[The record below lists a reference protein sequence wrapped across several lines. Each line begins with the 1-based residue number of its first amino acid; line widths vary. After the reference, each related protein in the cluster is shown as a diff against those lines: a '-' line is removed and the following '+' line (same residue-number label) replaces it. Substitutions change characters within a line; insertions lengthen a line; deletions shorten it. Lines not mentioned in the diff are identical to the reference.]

1 MHIPSLEI
9 FSIMWNFPSQCLSSK
24 GNSRDWLCLVWKS
37 TNERMDP
44 LWRFN
49 MQLFGT
55 LLYTIWR
62 LFSTLRLKE
71 FGPTFYFREEVHAF
85 RHIKV
90 VLENT
95 LHIISC
101 EISVL
106 FGTFCLLNVLNFF
119 CLGDVSH
126 WISCHLI
133 KGQGQTAYLH
143 PMCCLLNIF
152 WPFSWWLAN

>member
-101 EISVL
+101 KISVL
-106 FGTFCLLNVLNFF
+106 FGTFFFAQCFKILLLRWCFSLNFMSF
-119 CLGDVSH
+119 DQRSRSNCLFILCVVYS
-126 WISCHLI
+126 IS
-133 KGQGQTAYLH
+133 
-143 PMCCLLNIF
+143 F
-152 WPFSWWLAN
+152 DPFLDG